1 MIAAVEAA
9 IAEIRDTFPGHQVDV
24 TAVGDGGAHVMVHGL
39 PLPDRYTQGTT
50 WVAFTIVFQY
60 PYADV
65 YPHFIDAAVQRKD
78 GQPLGDGFSA
88 GNWQGQACTQISR
101 RSNRHDAEV
110 DTAAMK
116 LAKVL
121 EWVQSL

>member
-1 MIAAVEAA
+1 MHPTVEAA
-9 IAEIRDTFPGHQVDV
+9 VAEIRETFPGHKVDV
-24 TAVGDGGAHVMVHGL
+24 TAVGDGGAHVTVHDL
-39 PLPDRYTQGTT
+39 PLPDRYTQATT
-50 WVAFTIVFQY
+50 WVGFTIVFQY

-65 YPHFIDAAVQRKD
+65 YPHFIDSAVQRRD
-78 GQPLGDGFSA
+78 EQPLGDGFSA

-101 RSNRHDAEV
+101 RSNRHDAEA

-121 EWVQSL
+121 EWVHSL